1 MLNPSLSL
9 TISLFLSDFFHTY
22 LKVRILSD
30 PLQKVYTTENSWVL
44 KSGKVDGTE
53 TELEFDAHKQAN
65 AFLWNFVLIS

>member
-1 MLNPSLSL
+1 
-9 TISLFLSDFFHTY
+9 
-22 LKVRILSD
+22 
-30 PLQKVYTTENSWVL
+30 VYTTENSWVL